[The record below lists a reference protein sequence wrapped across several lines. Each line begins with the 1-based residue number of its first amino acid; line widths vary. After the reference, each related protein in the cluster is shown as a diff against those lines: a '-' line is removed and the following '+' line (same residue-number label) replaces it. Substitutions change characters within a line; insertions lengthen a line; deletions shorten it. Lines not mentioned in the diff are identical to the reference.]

1 MRLLKKRCPDIIGAG
16 GLGASPSLK
25 KSPKIGGFRGLI
37 KTSSAVSLQL
47 TLSANRENMYGDAK
61 SDENQDDSNGKN
73 LNRKSD

>member
-1 MRLLKKRCPDIIGAG
+1 MLPAG
-16 GLGASPSLK
+16 GLGVSPSFK

-47 TLSANRENMYGDAK
+47 TSSANRENMYGDAK

>member
-1 MRLLKKRCPDIIGAG
+1 MYRG
-16 GLGASPSLK
+16 SFK